1 MVSIPLPPKPLLS
14 PKMFHQTSSQSLG
27 KLNCVLRLVLTDH
40 RRKGPGPTQSIYS
53 SGLTKASR
61 SEKQRRVATMSN
73 TPMAGPGRY
82 AFARDGIL
90 MEEARYWARRSGSA
104 MQNGTGETGAFSFAY
119 VR

>member
-1 MVSIPLPPKPLLS
+1 
-14 PKMFHQTSSQSLG
+14 
-27 KLNCVLRLVLTDH
+27 
-40 RRKGPGPTQSIYS
+40 
-53 SGLTKASR
+53 
-61 SEKQRRVATMSN
+61 MSN